1 MINKVKFSVI
11 VPVYKVEELIKEC
24 IDSIMAQTFGD
35 FEVIC
40 VDDKSPDNS
49 MKYVRECAKK
59 DPRIK
64 IHVQPKNKGLGAA
77 RNDGVKLAKGEYIVF
92 VDSDDYIHKDMLL
105 NLADRL
111 KDEPDAIFFDAR
123 VVSTDYKETELN
135 PVKTYYVRTGKY
147 KKIDKGTNYFNLLV
161 KNGDYIHSAW
171 LWCVKKDFLAKNN
184 IKCEEGKLHEDVVY
198 TLNVFMK
205 AEKIAYISKRLYNY
219 RVRNNSI
226 TNSKENFKPRLVG
239 MLTAYNRIREHF
251 YSSDI
256 DDSVKESLL
265 VLQEDFLK
273 TIHYIDEII
282 DTPFSMG
289 DSILDYSAK
298 ELNLKCYY
306 EHKQEEADAFVDKE
320 VYMKGFRESIREAK
334 KIIIYGA
341 GVIGIR
347 TLRFINILGYG
358 NKICCFAVTNKDT
371 DSDIWVENKKVYSIF
386 DIKGNISEDT
396 MIIAAGNRA
405 NRKEMKQK
413 LDELQLSNSVVINDI
428 INSVMVSNKL

>member
-1 MINKVKFSVI
+1 MTNKVKFSII
-11 VPVYKVEELIKEC
+11 VPVYKVEEFIKEC
-24 IDSIMAQTFGD
+24 IDSIMVQTFEN

-40 VDDKSPDNS
+40 VDDNSPDDS
-49 MKYVRECAKK
+49 MKYVSECAKK
-59 DPRIK
+59 DFRIR
-64 IHVQPKNKGLGAA
+64 IYTQPENKGLGAA
-77 RNDGVKLAKGEYIVF
+77 RNDGVKLARGEYIVF

-111 KDEPDAIFFDAR
+111 KDEPDAIFFNAK
-123 VVSTDYKETELN
+123 VVSMDYKEAEINST
-135 PVKTYYVRTGKY
+135 KTYYIRTGKY
-147 KKIDKGTNYFNLLV
+147 KKVDKGINYFNLLI

-171 LWCVKKDFLAKNN
+171 LLCVKKDFLIKNS
-184 IKCEEGKLHEDVVY
+184 IRCEEGKIHEDVVY
-198 TLNVFMK
+198 TLNVFLK
-205 AEKIAYISKRLYNY
+205 ARKIAYISKPLYNY

-239 MLTAYNRIREHF
+239 MLTAYSRIRESF
-251 YSSDI
+251 YSSEI
-256 DDSVKESLL
+256 EDSVKESLL
-265 VLQEDFLK
+265 LLQEDFLE

-282 DTPFSMG
+282 DAPFSMG
-289 DSILDYSAK
+289 DSTLDYLAK
-298 ELNLKCYY
+298 ELSLRCYCEY
-306 EHKQEEADAFVDKE
+306 KREEADAFVDKE

-358 NKICCFAVTNKDT
+358 NKICCFAVTNKDN
-371 DSDIWVENKKVYSIF
+371 DGDIWVENKKVYSIF

-413 LDELQLSNSVVINDI
+413 LDELQLSNNVVVNDI